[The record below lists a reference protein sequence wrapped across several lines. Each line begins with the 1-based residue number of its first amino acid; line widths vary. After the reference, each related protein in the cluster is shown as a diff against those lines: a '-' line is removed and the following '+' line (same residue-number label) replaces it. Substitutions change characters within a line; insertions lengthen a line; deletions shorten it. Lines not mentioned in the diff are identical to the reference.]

1 MMKHLLLPA
10 IIALPTL
17 AFGQTVLIS
26 EDFDSYA
33 NGNLLAQTAGLPWS
47 TWSDDPGS
55 SEDTNIS
62 NEQANSGTLSAKFS
76 GAAAGGPT
84 DMALRLG
91 NRTTGSYA
99 LSFNMYVTAGSGAYF
114 NIQHNEVIGAGSWMI
129 EMTFKPT
136 GSIDFVVGTGTV
148 ATGAF
153 PSGEWFNVSM
163 LFNMDQQQASMLVNG
178 STQHSWSTS
187 APGPNRLGSLNIF
200 AYAGGAPAVPNY
212 YIDDVLFVDITGVG
226 VNEVAKAQMAIYPN
240 PTSDILNVEFTG
252 NGNTAIASVL
262 DLSGRTVIAGQGF
275 LQSGKASSTQV
286 DLRHLPAGVYLLRV
300 QDGEQDLMQRVTK
313 Y

>member
-1 MMKHLLLPA
+1 MKKLLLLPT
-10 IIALPTL
+10 IIALPIF
-17 AFGQTVLIS
+17 AFGQTILIS

-47 TWSDDPGS
+47 TWSDAPGT

-91 NRTTGSYA
+91 DRTTGSYV
-99 LSFNMYVTAGSGAYF
+99 LSFNMFVTEGAGAYF

-129 EMTFKPT
+129 EMTFTPT
-136 GSIDFVVGTGTV
+136 GSIDFVVGSATV

-153 PSGEWFNVSM
+153 PSGEWFGVAM
-163 LFNMDQQQASMLVNG
+163 MFDMDQQQASMMVNG
-178 STQHSWSTS
+178 VAQHSWMTN

-212 YIDDVLFVDITGVG
+212 YIDDVLFVDVTGTSI
-226 VNEVAKAQMAIYPN
+226 NETAKPGMAIYPN
-240 PTSDILNVEFTG
+240 PTSDVLNVEFTG
-252 NGNTAIASVL
+252 STNSAIASVV
-262 DLSGRTVIAGQGF
+262 DMSGRTVIEGQGF
-275 LQSGKASSTQV
+275 VQNGNASSSQL
-286 DLRHLPAGVYLLRV
+286 DLQQLPAGIYLLRV
-300 QDGEQDLMQRVTK
+300 QDGEQVLVQRVTK
-313 Y
+313 L